1 MEVSKYERL
10 ELDVWLRGLSEL
22 QKARENVFKKPMK
35 FKSMSCLWLWYYNNI
50 PKYWNIFPA
59 FREKK
64 KPKTYYPI
72 PWKSLFFTEEGV
84 NPEQAAEESLLPSR
98 GCKAAEGSCS
108 GPEARAQAIAAL
120 TPDCWPPVWA
130 GNYKNPPFSI
140 SSLLCS
146 LLQKCN
152 IGHTLKKKCFTEF
165 CSA

>member
-64 KPKTYYPI
+64 KNLKPI
-72 PWKSLFFTEEGV
+72 ILFHESHFFSQKRGWTLNRQLRKAYCQAEAARLLRVRVLGLRLGPRPLLLSHLTADPQYEPEIIKILLFLFHPSCALYCKSV
-84 NPEQAAEESLLPSR
+84 
-98 GCKAAEGSCS
+98 
-108 GPEARAQAIAAL
+108 
-120 TPDCWPPVWA
+120 
-130 GNYKNPPFSI
+130 
-140 SSLLCS
+140 
-146 LLQKCN
+146 
-152 IGHTLKKKCFTEF
+152 TLGTH
-165 CSA
+165 